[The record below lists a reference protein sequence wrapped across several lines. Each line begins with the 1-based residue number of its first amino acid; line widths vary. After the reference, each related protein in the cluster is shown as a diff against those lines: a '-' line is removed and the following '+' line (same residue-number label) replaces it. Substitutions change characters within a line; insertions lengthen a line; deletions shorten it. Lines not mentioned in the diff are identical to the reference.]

1 MIVLV
6 GSRVVARS
14 PSVERL
20 DYMDWHWLGMKGT
33 GAKPAL
39 GLTMVLITIISWK
52 E

>member
-1 MIVLV
+1 
-6 GSRVVARS
+6 
-14 PSVERL
+14 
-20 DYMDWHWLGMKGT
+20 MKGT